1 VRIGKGTVVGAGSV
15 VTKDIPEG
23 AIAFGVP
30 ARVIKM
36 RGEINRLYTSNK
48 KDGREIIGLIPAAG
62 EAKRIAPLPCSK
74 EIYPVGFEIDKESKV
89 QKPKSVCQ
97 YLIEKMKYG
106 GVSKIYIILRKGKWD
121 IPTYLGDGTK
131 YGMHFAYIMMGNPFG
146 VPYTLDQAYPFI
158 KENDVVL
165 GFPDILFECNNA
177 FQKLQKR
184 IKSHRCDI
192 VLGLF
197 LSDQPEKADLV
208 EYDNNGKVRE
218 IVKESK
224 CTRLKYTWGI
234 AAWTPGFTNFLHNK
248 LKNMNSK
255 TFVEKEFFI
264 SDVINFAIRDGL
276 QVGAVHIS
284 EKPFIDIGTPEN
296 LERAGRHYN
305 RYSKRR

>member
-106 GVSKIYIILRKGKWD
+106 GVSKIYILFYEKGNGIFPHILAMERN
-121 IPTYLGDGTK
+121 
-131 YGMHFAYIMMGNPFG
+131 MGC
-146 VPYTLDQAYPFI
+146 I
-158 KENDVVL
+158 SH
-165 GFPDILFECNNA
+165 IL
-177 FQKLQKR
+177 
-184 IKSHRCDI
+184 
-192 VLGLF
+192 
-197 LSDQPEKADLV
+197 
-208 EYDNNGKVRE
+208 
-218 IVKESK
+218 
-224 CTRLKYTWGI
+224 
-234 AAWTPGFTNFLHNK
+234 
-248 LKNMNSK
+248 
-255 TFVEKEFFI
+255 
-264 SDVINFAIRDGL
+264 
-276 QVGAVHIS
+276 
-284 EKPFIDIGTPEN
+284 
-296 LERAGRHYN
+296 
-305 RYSKRR
+305 

>member
-1 VRIGKGTVVGAGSV
+1 
-15 VTKDIPEG
+15 
-23 AIAFGVP
+23 
-30 ARVIKM
+30 M
-36 RGEINRLYTSNK
+36 YTPNK

-74 EIYPVGFEIDKESKV
+74 EVYPISFEVDKESKSLR
-89 QKPKSVCQ
+89 PKSACE

-106 GVSKIYIILRKGKWD
+106 GVSKIYLILRKGKWD
-121 IPTYLGDGTK
+121 IPSYFGDGSRF
-131 YGMHFAYIMMGNPFG
+131 GLHFAYLIMGLPFG

-165 GFPDILFECNNA
+165 GFPDILFESNNA

-184 IKSHRCDI
+184 IKSYSCDI

-208 EYDNNGKVRE
+208 DYDNKGKVRE

-234 AAWTPGFTNFLHNK
+234 AAWTPVFTNFLHKK
-248 LKNMNSK
+248 LKNMNPK
-255 TFVEKEFFI
+255 TFVEKELFI
-264 SDVINFAIRDGL
+264 IDMINFAIQDGL
-276 QVGAVHIS
+276 QVNAVHVS
-284 EKPFIDIGTPEN
+284 ENPFIDIGTPEG
-296 LERAGRHYN
+296 LAKASGRIMRFSN
-305 RYSKRR
+305 R